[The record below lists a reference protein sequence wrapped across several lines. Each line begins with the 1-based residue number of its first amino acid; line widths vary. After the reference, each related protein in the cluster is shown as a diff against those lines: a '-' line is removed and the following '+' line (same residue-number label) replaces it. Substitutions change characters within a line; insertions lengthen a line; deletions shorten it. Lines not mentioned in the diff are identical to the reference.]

1 VIFKIM
7 VAPIKHLNYKFETGK
22 MFDEYFKNI
31 DHFTEHEDIPDEY
44 KKEFKSFK
52 YLRADR
58 HDLPILTA
66 ECKRFVDHFGLHG
79 YDINPRYYL
88 CEAGGRF
95 PPHKDMKTLCA
106 VNHILSDR
114 YAPLVIEGDEYLYK
128 TAIID
133 LQREH
138 HVVNYGYEA
147 RMLLKLSVFDLSYED
162 MIAKLSTSLDPDP
175 FNFSKYS
182 FNKLS

>member
-1 VIFKIM
+1 M

-22 MFDEYFKNI
+22 LINEYFRNR
-31 DHFTEHEDIPDEY
+31 DLFACHEDIPDEY
-44 KKEFKSFK
+44 KKGFESFK
-52 YLRADR
+52 YLRALE

-66 ECKRFVDHFGLHG
+66 ECKRFVDHFGLHD
-79 YDINPRYYL
+79 YEIRPRYYL

-106 VNHILSDR
+106 VNHMLSDR
-114 YAPLVIEGDEYLYK
+114 YAPLIIEGDEYLYR

-138 HVVNYGYEA
+138 HVVNHGYED
-147 RMLLKLSVFDLSYED
+147 RVLLKLSFFDLSYED
-162 MIAKLSTSLDPDP
+162 LIAKLSTSLDLDP
-175 FNFSKYS
+175 FNFGKYS
-182 FNKLS
+182 FDKLSRNF